1 MAAYLRMDEVELA
14 GLRLLI
20 RVDFNVPMAGGQVAD
35 DSRLRAALPTIEM
48 ARHGGA
54 GVLLM
59 SHLGR
64 PPEGSADPAA
74 SLQPVA
80 DRLAELLGRPVPLI
94 SDWLDFDIQ
103 PGTLALA
110 ENVRFNEGEKGNDER
125 LARRMAQLCDLFVMD
140 AFGTA
145 HRAHASTHGVAKFAP
160 IACAGPLLVAELEHI
175 SQALENPAR
184 PLVAIVGGSKVS
196 TKLEVLRS
204 LITKVDRLIV
214 GGGMT
219 NTFLAAA
226 GYEVGRS
233 LHEAE
238 MKPMAIELMKLA
250 RRQGVELAMPDQ
262 VVCASELSADAKAH
276 LYGVS
281 EVPADQMI
289 LDLGPGF
296 AAKISAELA
305 NAGTIVWNG
314 PLGAFE
320 FDQFGESTRLLA
332 EGIAASSAFSLA
344 GGGDTLAAIAKYGV
358 AKGIS
363 YISTGGGAFL
373 KMVEGKTLPAVD
385 VLEQR
390 KAGL

>member
-1 MAAYLRMDEVELA
+1 MASYARMADLELA
-14 GLRLLI
+14 NQRLLI
-20 RVDFNVPMAGGQVAD
+20 RVDLNVPMADGKISD
-35 DSRLRAALPTIEM
+35 DSRIRAVLPTLRM
-48 ARHGGA
+48 ALERGA
-54 GVLLM
+54 GVLLL

-64 PPEGSADPAA
+64 PQEGQFDSQL
-74 SLQPVA
+74 SLAPVA
-80 DRLAELLGRPVPLI
+80 DALAELLEIPVPLV
-94 SDWLDFDIQ
+94 SDWQQVEIK
-103 PGTLALA
+103 PGVVFLA
-110 ENVRFNEGEKGNDER
+110 ENVRFNVGELADEDA
-125 LARRMAQLCDLFVMD
+125 LAQQLASRCDLFVMD

-160 IACAGPLLVAELEHI
+160 RACAGPLLDAELKNI

-204 LITKVDRLIV
+204 LIDKVDRLIV

-233 LHEAE
+233 LYEPD
-238 MKPMAIELMKLA
+238 MMPMAIELMRLA
-250 RRQGVELAMPDQ
+250 RQQGVELAMPDQ
-262 VVCASELSADAKAH
+262 VICAPELSTGAPAIV
-276 LYGVS
+276 YSVN
-281 EVPADQMI
+281 EVPVDQMI
-289 LDLGPGF
+289 LDLGTGF
-296 AAKISAELA
+296 AVQISAELA
-305 NAGTIVWNG
+305 DAGTIIWNG

-332 EGIAASSAFSLA
+332 EGIAASPAFSIA

-358 AKGIS
+358 VDQIS

-373 KMVEGKTLPAVD
+373 EMVEGKVLPAVE
-385 VLEQR
+385 VLQHR
-390 KAGL
+390 YQ